1 MLFLFLSTYIF
12 LVMDMDKINNIL
24 QLPKIEIGKKIYI
37 YNYKKI
43 IDINLSFI
51 ELEEY
56 IIFGKELRIYKMN
69 QKEIYIKGVWNKI
82 VYKGEFYED

>member
-1 MLFLFLSTYIF
+1 
-12 LVMDMDKINNIL
+12 MDMDKINNLL

>member
-12 LVMDMDKINNIL
+12 LVMDMDKINNLL

>member
-1 MLFLFLSTYIF
+1 
-12 LVMDMDKINNIL
+12 MDMDKINNIL